1 MGFNKRTLNQKSLL
15 QVFKARGIEGVT
27 VYVTKPDAIFCEDE
41 FSSNVVKLVDEGN
54 SAELTKL
61 FTNE

>member
-1 MGFNKRTLNQKSLL
+1 MGFNKRILNKKSLL

-27 VYVTKPDAIFCEDE
+27 VYVTKPDSVFCEDE
-41 FSSNVVKLVDEGN
+41 FSSQVVSFVSEGN
-54 SAELTKL
+54 STELTKL